1 MLQKCSGDDRSGE
14 AANAG
19 EEDFHVMMGFLAGR
33 GWERIKNGQD
43 ALWSYLPC
51 SLALKAAK
59 AS

>member
-1 MLQKCSGDDRSGE
+1 MLQKRACDHGSSE
-14 AANAG
+14 AANAS

-33 GWERIKNGQD
+33 GWERIKNGRD
-43 ALWSYLPC
+43 AFWSYRPC